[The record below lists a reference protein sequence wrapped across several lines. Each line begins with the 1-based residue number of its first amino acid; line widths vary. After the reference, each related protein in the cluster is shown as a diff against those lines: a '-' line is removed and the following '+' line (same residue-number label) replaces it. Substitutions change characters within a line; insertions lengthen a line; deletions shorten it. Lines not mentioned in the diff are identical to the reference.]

1 MCMFF
6 FLSVAE
12 RRNRD
17 VESQR
22 AVRIY
27 IYMWDNT
34 HREKENKEL
43 KVEKGEENVRS
54 DSACIMYLI
63 E

>member
-1 MCMFF
+1 MCVCFF

-27 IYMWDNT
+27 MWDNT

-43 KVEKGEENVRS
+43 KVEKGDENVRS